1 MSFSGGTVFPAPAA
15 GGSPSPSPASTVIW
29 SVDFSTVGDH
39 DFASTST
46 LSLGGVTF
54 TAANAA
60 NSSQLAVDSGLLK
73 INPNSSTGYAAGTF
87 NAPEIS
93 ASWADLMTGSA
104 SGSYDTEKV
113 YVWRGILSSSTSPAN
128 GGPFAGIRT
137 VQTTANKDLSLQGS
151 GSNWRF
157 VKGGS
162 MYQDVARGSTGVTG
176 GFRTLTI
183 VYGQGSFSALSSTT
197 DTHEGEAFGGVPI
210 YAGYCRAAMNNN
222 GFSYLPAPP
231 DILDL
236 SAGTAKAYVG
246 AWHWS
251 GGGPGALAFE
261 RLELHE
267 VG

>member
-1 MSFSGGTVFPAPAA
+1 MPMRPPFVPGG
-15 GGSPSPSPASTVIW
+15 GGGGGGSTVIW
-29 SVDFSTVGDH
+29 SVDFSAEPDH
-39 DFASTST
+39 DFTTTASVSM
-46 LSLGGVTF
+46 GGVTF
-54 TAANAA
+54 TAANASNA
-60 NSSQLAVDSGLLK
+60 SQLAIESGLLK

-87 NAPEIS
+87 NAPELS
-93 ASWADLMTGSA
+93 ASWADLMTFGA
-104 SGSYDTEKV
+104 KSGSYDTAKA
-113 YVWRGILSSSTSPAN
+113 YVWRAILSSSTSPAN

-157 VKGGS
+157 AKGGS

-183 VYGQGSFSALSSTT
+183 AYGQGSFSALSSTT
-197 DTHEGEAFGGVPI
+197 DTHQDESFGGVPI

-231 DILDL
+231 DILDM
-236 SAGTAKAYVG
+236 SAGTAQAYVG

>member
-1 MSFSGGTVFPAPAA
+1 MSGFLNLKPASGG
-15 GGSPSPSPASTVIW
+15 GGAASTVIW
-29 SVDFSTVGDH
+29 SVDFSAIGDH
-39 DFASTST
+39 DFTSTAT

-60 NSSQLAVDSGLLK
+60 NASQFEVDSGLLK

-87 NAPEIS
+87 NGPELS
-93 ASWADLMTGSA
+93 ASWADLLSGAA

-113 YVWRGILSSSTSPAN
+113 YVWRAILSSSTSPAN
-128 GGPFAGIRT
+128 GGPRFA
-137 VQTTANKDLSLQGS
+137 
-151 GSNWRF
+151 
-157 VKGGS
+157 KGGS
-162 MYQDVARGSTGVTG
+162 TYQDVARGSTGITG

-197 DTHEGEAFGGVPI
+197 DTHEGEALGGVPI
-210 YAGYCRAAMNNN
+210 YAGYMRAATNST

-236 SAGTAKAYVG
+236 SEATAQAYVG

-251 GGGPGALAFE
+251 GGAPGAFVFE